1 MPRSVAVVSESSCWR
16 AYREQRPLTIFNA
29 LYGLTWASC
38 TLAMFLEIH
47 SMLCVLYLSRLRVSR
62 RGLSSLPAWLINAM
76 FIIFTLY
83 NLLVTIPIFGVVS
96 KATQAQSR
104 Y

>member
-1 MPRSVAVVSESSCWR
+1 
-16 AYREQRPLTIFNA
+16 
-29 LYGLTWASC
+29 
-38 TLAMFLEIH
+38 
-47 SMLCVLYLSRLRVSR
+47 MLCVLYLSRLRVSR

-96 KATQAQSR
+96 MLPNVENATDTINSQAIALIRGAKQCNKLLTD
-104 Y
+104 